1 MKFLKDFG
9 SITALVAQFRTEK
22 SCREFLAEFRWHG
35 NIICPYC
42 GCKKVY
48 HKKDGRYICKDCKR
62 TFSVLVGTVFQN
74 TKVSLLLWFIA
85 IHLIC
90 NSKKGISSCHL
101 ARELGVT
108 QKTAWYMLQKI
119 RILLKDESEEK
130 PEEIPISVK
139 HEQENQ
145 CDHQQARMVVHPY
158 HLHLRIRQYVRAE
171 SRIYSD
177 KQICSQTLLESEL
190 EKYHTEDP
198 YVPDTGRESIADG
211 FWLQVKRMVSGVY
224 HYVSASLF
232 HRYVDEAI
240 FRHETRRKGNGK
252 RLQMFLER
260 IGKVVTY
267 KEVRTA

>member
-35 NIICPYC
+35 NITCPYC

-108 QKTAWYMLQKI
+108 QKTA
-119 RILLKDESEEK
+119 
-130 PEEIPISVK
+130 
-139 HEQENQ
+139 
-145 CDHQQARMVVHPY
+145 
-158 HLHLRIRQYVRAE
+158 
-171 SRIYSD
+171 
-177 KQICSQTLLESEL
+177 
-190 EKYHTEDP
+190 
-198 YVPDTGRESIADG
+198 
-211 FWLQVKRMVSGVY
+211 
-224 HYVSASLF
+224 
-232 HRYVDEAI
+232 
-240 FRHETRRKGNGK
+240 
-252 RLQMFLER
+252 
-260 IGKVVTY
+260 
-267 KEVRTA
+267 